1 MKSVLSLLALALTVA
16 TAYPA
21 DQKAKALAVAKAC
34 CACEDEAHLDPKL
47 TKAAAIS
54 VALAVTEVT
63 PTRRERF
70 VLVTSPTC
78 EPCHRMKANEIPELQ
93 ESVPVV
99 ESSGGY
105 GATSFPTII
114 YEVNGKEKWRT
125 TGYTSAKTLLSLRGS

>member
-1 MKSVLSLLALALTVA
+1 MKPVLSLLALALTVA

-34 CACEDEAHLDPKL
+34 CACEETLDPKL

-63 PTRRERF
+63 PTKRERF

-78 EPCHRMKANEIPELQ
+78 EPCHRMKTNEIPELQ
-93 ESVPVV
+93 EIVPVV
-99 ESSGGY
+99 EANGGY